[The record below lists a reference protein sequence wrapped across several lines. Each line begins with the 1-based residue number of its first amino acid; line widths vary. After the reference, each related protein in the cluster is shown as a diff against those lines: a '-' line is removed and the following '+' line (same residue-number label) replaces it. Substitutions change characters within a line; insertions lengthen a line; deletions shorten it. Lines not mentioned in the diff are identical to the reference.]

1 MATSVVD
8 ICNSALVNLGAGL
21 ISSLTENNDRARACN
36 QFYDNSR
43 DVVLTQ
49 AEWNFATHQQTLSKL
64 SAEPLFGF
72 AYAYLLPTNPYCLKA
87 LKIENPE
94 FDTGWKIKGRQLHS
108 DRDGINLEYI
118 FRNTDVSQYSPLF
131 EDALSYY
138 LASKMAYAITGSR
151 AIVSD
156 MFTIYE
162 GILADAQDVNAQ
174 EGMADDFESDDLIT
188 VRR

>member
-8 ICNSALVNLGAGL
+8 ICNSALVNLGAEL

-36 QFYDNSR
+36 QFYANSR
-43 DVVLTQ
+43 DAVLTQ
-49 AEWNFATHQQTLSKL
+49 AEWNFAIHQQALTKL
-64 SAEPLFGF
+64 SAGPLFGF
-72 AYAYLLPTNPYCLKA
+72 TYAYLLPASPYCLKA

-94 FDTGWKIKGRQLHS
+94 LDTDWKVKGRQVHS

-131 EDALSYY
+131 EDALAYY

-151 AIVSD
+151 AIVAD
-156 MFTIYE
+156 MFSIYE

-174 EGMADDFESDDLIT
+174 EGQEEDFDSSSLIT
-188 VRR
+188 VRT